1 MCRVKGL
8 IRTLTLAAAVAPAP
22 SPLVVTAAGTPSPSP
37 SLDKVVAAPP
47 GTDFTEL
54 TTGVLHGEF
63 TAHDWATT
71 NASGSDATE
80 TEKTLTKD
88 GFVDGYGKTWAQAS
102 AGHAMIEAVMA
113 FTGGPGG
120 RKALTLLEASGKS
133 DKRYK
138 HSDTTSRIDP
148 YYGAHLAD
156 TSTNTDGGP
165 LVFVQGNDV

>member
-8 IRTLTLAAAVAPAP
+8 IRTLTLAAAVALAM
-22 SPLVVTAAGTPSPSP
+22 SPLSGAAASTPSPSP
-37 SLDKVVAAPP
+37 SLDKVLAAPP
-47 GTDFTEL
+47 GSDFTEL

-102 AGHAMIEAVMA
+102 AGHAMIEAVIA
-113 FTGGPGG
+113 FNGG
-120 RKALTLLEASGKS
+120 RGDREAVASRQAPGKTPES
-133 DKRYK
+133 CQTRA
-138 HSDTTSRIDP
+138 R
-148 YYGAHLAD
+148 
-156 TSTNTDGGP
+156 
-165 LVFVQGNDV
+165 V